1 MNSRRQFLRAAGAAG
16 ALLPYAARGARTAEL
31 SYPEVEARIARRD
44 FKGLT
49 KEDLGTPA
57 LILDEALFQKN
68 LETMAAH
75 SKATGI
81 KLRAHVKIHKCPEIS
96 KRQIALGANG
106 VCCATT
112 AESELLINS
121 GVHGVL
127 HTCQPAG
134 RSQIART
141 VALARRDPTFT
152 GVLDDPITV
161 AALEEALAAAH
172 TKMNVIVDVY
182 AGLNRQG
189 CQPGENALQLAQ
201 RVDQSKHMKLVG
213 MMGYSGG
220 ASHTHGWEARK
231 KKSGDDVA
239 AMIESVALCRKSG
252 LPIEII
258 TGGSTGTYNIDT
270 ENHFTELQAGSY
282 IFMDTLYRKIG
293 GKSDEHVYSD
303 FEPALSVM
311 TTVISKTRPNQC
323 AVDYG
328 NKALLRTTDEVKGRS
343 GVRVDVG
350 GAEYGMLLWN
360 DGDRDIKLGERVEIY
375 PSNLDTSVNVYDRY
389 YVARGESIVDVWPIM
404 GRAGAVQR

>member
-1 MNSRRQFLRAAGAAG
+1 MTSRRQFLTAAGAAG
-16 ALLPYAARGARTAEL
+16 TFLANGARAAKSE
-31 SYPEVEARIARRD
+31 SNVPEVEARIARHD
-44 FKGLT
+44 FHGLT

-68 LETMAAH
+68 LTKMAEH
-75 SKATGI
+75 NKATGL

-96 KRQIALGANG
+96 KRQVALGAIG

-134 RSQIART
+134 RAQIART
-141 VALARRDPTFT
+141 VALARRDPTF
-152 GVLDDPITV
+152 ITV
-161 AALEEALAAAH
+161 VDDAITVNALEDALAAGR
-172 TKMNVIVDVY
+172 TKLNVIVDVF
-182 AGLNRQG
+182 AGLERQG
-189 CQPGENALQLAQ
+189 CQPGENALKLAQ
-201 RVDQSKHMKLVG
+201 KVDQSKHLKLVG
-213 MMGYSGG
+213 LMGYSGG
-220 ASHTHGWEARK
+220 ASHTHGFEARK
-231 KKSGDDVA
+231 KKSTDDVA
-239 AMIESVALCRKSG
+239 GMLESVALCRKSG

-270 ENHFTELQAGSY
+270 GNQLTELQAGSY
-282 IFMDTLYRKIG
+282 IFMDTLYRRIG
-293 GKSDEHVYSD
+293 GKDSDGVYTD

-323 AVDYG
+323 AIDYG
-328 NKALLRTTDEVKGRS
+328 NKALLRTTDEVKDRQ
-343 GVRVDVG
+343 GVRVEIA

-360 DGDRDIKLGERVEIY
+360 NGDRDMKLGERVEIY
-375 PSNLDTSVNVYDRY
+375 PSNLDTSVNVYDRI

-404 GRAGAVQR
+404 GRSGAVQR

>member
-16 ALLPYAARGARTAEL
+16 ALLPYAARAARTEL

-239 AMIESVALCRKSG
+239 AMIETVALCRKSG

-282 IFMDTLYRKIG
+282 IFMDTLYRRIG

-328 NKALLRTTDEVKGRS
+328 NKALLRTTDEVKGRP

>member
-1 MNSRRQFLRAAGAAG
+1 MTSRRQFLTAAGAAG
-16 ALLPYAARGARTAEL
+16 TFLANGARAAKSEL
-31 SYPEVEARIARRD
+31 NVPEVEARIARHD
-44 FKGLT
+44 FHGLT

-68 LETMAAH
+68 LTKMAEH
-75 SKATGI
+75 NKATGL

-96 KRQIALGANG
+96 KRQVALGAIG

-134 RSQIART
+134 RAQIART
-141 VALARRDPTFT
+141 VALARRDPTF
-152 GVLDDPITV
+152 ITV
-161 AALEEALAAAH
+161 VDDAITVDALEDVLAAGR
-172 TKMNVIVDVY
+172 TKLNVIVDVF
-182 AGLNRQG
+182 AGLERQG
-189 CQPGENALQLAQ
+189 CQPGENALRLAQ
-201 RVDQSKHMKLVG
+201 KVDQSKHLKLVG
-213 MMGYSGG
+213 LMGYSGG
-220 ASHTHGWEARK
+220 ASHTHGFEARK
-231 KKSGDDVA
+231 KKSTDDVA
-239 AMIESVALCRKSG
+239 GMLESVALCRKSG

-270 ENHFTELQAGSY
+270 GNQLTELQAGSY
-282 IFMDTLYRKIG
+282 IFMDTLYRRIG
-293 GKSDEHVYSD
+293 GKDSDGVYTD

-323 AVDYG
+323 AIDYG
-328 NKALLRTTDEVKGRS
+328 NKALLRTTDEVKDRP
-343 GVRVDVG
+343 GVRVEIA

-360 DGDRDIKLGERVEIY
+360 NGDRDIKLGERVEIY
-375 PSNLDTSVNVYDRY
+375 PSNLDTSVNVYDRI

-404 GRAGAVQR
+404 GRSGAVQR

>member
-1 MNSRRQFLRAAGAAG
+1 MTSRRQFLTASAAGAVLANT
-16 ALLPYAARGARTAEL
+16 ARGAKDEFH
-31 SYPEVEARIARRD
+31 SEIDARIARHD
-44 FKGLT
+44 FHDLA
-49 KEDLGTPA
+49 KEDLPTPA

-68 LETMAAH
+68 LNKMAAH
-75 SKATGI
+75 NKATGLN
-81 KLRAHVKIHKCPEIS
+81 LRAHVKIHKCPEIS
-96 KRQIALGANG
+96 KRQIALGAIG

-112 AESELLINS
+112 AECELLINS
-121 GVHGVL
+121 GVKGVL

-134 RSQIART
+134 RAQITRT

-161 AALEEALAAAH
+161 DALEEALAAAH

-189 CQPGENALQLAQ
+189 CQPGEAALRLAQ
-201 RVDQSKHMKLVG
+201 KVDQSKHLKLVG
-213 MMGYSGG
+213 IMGYSGG

-231 KKSGDDVA
+231 QKSTSDVA
-239 AMIESVALCRKSG
+239 AMLDTVTQCRKSG
-252 LPIEII
+252 LPVEIV

-270 ENHFTELQAGSY
+270 ENHLTELQAGSY
-282 IFMDTLYRKIG
+282 IFMDTLYRRIG
-293 GKSDEHVYSD
+293 GKDDEHVYTD

-328 NKALLRTTDEVKGRS
+328 NKALLRTTDEVKGRP
-343 GVRVDVG
+343 GVKIDSG
-350 GAEYGMLLWN
+350 GAEYGMLSWN
-360 DGDRDIKLGERVEIY
+360 DGGPEITLGERVEIY
-375 PSNLDTSVNVYDRY
+375 PSNLDTSTNVYDRY
-389 YVARGESIVDVWPIM
+389 YVARGENIVDAWPIM

>member
-1 MNSRRQFLRAAGAAG
+1 MTSRRQFLTAAGAAG
-16 ALLPYAARGARTAEL
+16 TFLANGARAAKSE
-31 SYPEVEARIARRD
+31 SNVPEVEARIARHD
-44 FKGLT
+44 FHGLT

-68 LETMAAH
+68 LTKMAEH
-75 SKATGI
+75 NKATGL

-96 KRQIALGANG
+96 KRQVALGAIG

-134 RSQIART
+134 RAQIART
-141 VALARRDPTFT
+141 VALARRDPTF
-152 GVLDDPITV
+152 ITV
-161 AALEEALAAAH
+161 VDDAITVNALEDALAAGR
-172 TKMNVIVDVY
+172 TKLNVIVDVF
-182 AGLNRQG
+182 AGLDRQG
-189 CQPGENALQLAQ
+189 CQPGENALKLAQ
-201 RVDQSKHMKLVG
+201 KVDQSKHLKLVG
-213 MMGYSGG
+213 LMGYSGG
-220 ASHTHGWEARK
+220 ASHTHGFEARK
-231 KKSGDDVA
+231 KKSTDDVA
-239 AMIESVALCRKSG
+239 GMLESVALCRKSG

-270 ENHFTELQAGSY
+270 GNQLTELQAGSY
-282 IFMDTLYRKIG
+282 IFMDTLYRRIG
-293 GKSDEHVYSD
+293 GKDSDGVYTD

-323 AVDYG
+323 AIDYG
-328 NKALLRTTDEVKGRS
+328 NKALLRTTDEVKDRQ
-343 GVRVDVG
+343 GVRVEIA

-360 DGDRDIKLGERVEIY
+360 NGDRDMKLGERVEIY
-375 PSNLDTSVNVYDRY
+375 PSNLDTSVNVYDRI

-404 GRAGAVQR
+404 GRSGAVQR

>member
-1 MNSRRQFLRAAGAAG
+1 MTSRRQFLTAAGAAG
-16 ALLPYAARGARTAEL
+16 TFLANGARAAKSEL
-31 SYPEVEARIARRD
+31 NVPEVEARIARHD
-44 FKGLT
+44 FHGLT

-68 LETMAAH
+68 LTKMAEH
-75 SKATGI
+75 NKATGL

-96 KRQIALGANG
+96 KRQVALGAIG

-134 RSQIART
+134 RAQIART
-141 VALARRDPTFT
+141 VALARRDPTF
-152 GVLDDPITV
+152 ITV
-161 AALEEALAAAH
+161 VDDAITVDALEDVLAAGR
-172 TKMNVIVDVY
+172 TKLNVIVDVF
-182 AGLNRQG
+182 AGLERQG
-189 CQPGENALQLAQ
+189 CQPGENALRLAQ
-201 RVDQSKHMKLVG
+201 KVDQSKHLKLVG
-213 MMGYSGG
+213 LMGYSGG
-220 ASHTHGWEARK
+220 ASHTHGFEARK
-231 KKSGDDVA
+231 KKSTDDVA
-239 AMIESVALCRKSG
+239 GMLESVALCRKSG

-270 ENHFTELQAGSY
+270 GNQLTELQAGSY
-282 IFMDTLYRKIG
+282 IFMDTLYRRIG
-293 GKSDEHVYSD
+293 GKDSDGVYTD

-323 AVDYG
+323 AIDYG
-328 NKALLRTTDEVKGRS
+328 NKALLRTTDEVKDRQ
-343 GVRVDVG
+343 GVRVEIA

-360 DGDRDIKLGERVEIY
+360 NGDRDIKLGERVEIY
-375 PSNLDTSVNVYDRY
+375 PSNLDTSVNVYDRI

-404 GRAGAVQR
+404 GRSGAVQR